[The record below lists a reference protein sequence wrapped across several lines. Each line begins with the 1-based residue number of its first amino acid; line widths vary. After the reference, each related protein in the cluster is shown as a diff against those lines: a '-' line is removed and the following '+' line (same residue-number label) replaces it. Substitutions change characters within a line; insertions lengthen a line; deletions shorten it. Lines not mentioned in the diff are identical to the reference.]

1 MFWTERE
8 NHRLRLVL
16 STNIKDTKGTPPINA
31 ETQRP
36 SGVFD
41 GAWLGGYLDL
51 AGHKGTQEKPA
62 TDFRTVADCGTR
74 LIMILMM

>member
-8 NHRLRLVL
+8 NYRLRLVL
-16 STNIKDTKGTPPINA
+16 SANTENAQGTAPVNA

-36 SGVFD
+36 SRIFD

-51 AGHKGTQEKPA
+51 VGYKGTEKESA
-62 TDFRTVADCGTR
+62 TNFGMVANFWN
-74 LIMILMM
+74 